1 MLSNYSPISQLPTLA
16 KIFERIISKQ
26 LINHLNSNSLFD
38 KYQSGYRK
46 LYSTETALLYVTDNL
61 LHNIDNNTPTQLILL
76 DLSSAF
82 YTIDHNILLNRLK
95 LLNIN
100 NDVLN
105 LLKDYITNRTYNIKL
120 KSISPNTPLLF

>member
-1 MLSNYSPISQLPTLA
+1 MDINVLSNYRPISQLPTLG

-46 LYSTETALLYVTDNL
+46 FYSTETALLYVTDKL
-61 LHNIDNNTPTQLILL
+61 LHNIDNNTPTQVILL

-82 YTIDHNILLNRLK
+82 DTIDHNILLNRLK
-95 LLNIN
+95 LLNI
-100 NDVLN
+100 
-105 LLKDYITNRTYNIKL
+105 TTMH
-120 KSISPNTPLLF
+120 